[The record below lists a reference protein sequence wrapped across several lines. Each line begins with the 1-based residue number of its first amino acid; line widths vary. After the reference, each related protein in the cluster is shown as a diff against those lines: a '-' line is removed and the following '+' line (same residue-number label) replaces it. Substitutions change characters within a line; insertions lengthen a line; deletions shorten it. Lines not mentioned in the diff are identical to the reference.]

1 MIQNIKSFLFGI
13 IAIFL
18 IECKFFYISPKNLY
32 EQLSTRLRE
41 HGILTLISELIFIK
55 INMDANIMKKDE
67 DFS

>member
-1 MIQNIKSFLFGI
+1 MLQNINSFLFGI

-41 HGILTLISELIFIK
+41 HGILTLISKLISVK
-55 INMDANIMKKDE
+55 INMDANIIKKDA